1 MKNYTLTLCI
11 IMFPLI
17 VSGQNLTLKTKSLY
31 ELEAIRDSMNKVL
44 SEEILFRK
52 DSVNQKLYK
61 VAYIAPTDSLEIAEW
76 PYNRAVGTNTSLHSI
91 EIRENDTKVTFLQP
105 IYWDWQWLNYGKGY
119 TIVDRVTGD
128 KYKVRGYD
136 GGGELGK
143 LMIIQN
149 CNGKAIYVSLL
160 FPKLGKKVKKID
172 IIAYPHKDDVH
183 PSNSVPSDGTAYLNI
198 NIEDYLVKSSKA
210 PQIYD

>member
-1 MKNYTLTLCI
+1 M
-11 IMFPLI
+11 
-17 VSGQNLTLKTKSLY
+17 SLY
-31 ELEAIRDSMNKVL
+31 ELEAMRDSVNKTL

-61 VAYIAPTDSLEIAEW
+61 VAYIAPTDSLKIAEW
-76 PYNRAVGTNTSLHSI
+76 PYNRTVGTNISLHSI

-119 TIVDRVTGD
+119 TIVDRLTGD

-136 GGGELGK
+136 GGGKLDK

-160 FPKLGKKVKKID
+160 FPKLGENVKKID
-172 IIAYPHKDDVH
+172 IVAYPHKDDVH
-183 PSNSVPSDGTAYLNI
+183 PSNPAPGERTAYLNI
-198 NIEDYLVKSSKA
+198 NIEDYLVKSSKE
-210 PQIYD
+210 PQIYN

>member
-1 MKNYTLTLCI
+1 MKKYTLALCI
-11 IMFPLI
+11 VMFPLI
-17 VSGQNLTLKTKSLY
+17 VFGQNSALRTMSLY
-31 ELEAIRDSMNKVL
+31 ELEAMRDSVNKTL

-61 VAYIAPTDSLEIAEW
+61 VAYIAPTDSLNI
-76 PYNRAVGTNTSLHSI
+76 SLHSI

-119 TIVDRVTGD
+119 TIVDRLTGD

-136 GGGELGK
+136 GGGKLDK

-160 FPKLGKKVKKID
+160 FPKLGENVKKID
-172 IIAYPHKDDVH
+172 IVAYPHKDDVH
-183 PSNSVPSDGTAYLNI
+183 PSNPAPGEITAYLNI
-198 NIEDYLVKSSKA
+198 NIEDYLVKSSKE
-210 PQIYD
+210 PQIYN

>member
-1 MKNYTLTLCI
+1 MKSYTLTLCI

-17 VSGQNLTLKTKSLY
+17 VSGQNPTLKNKSLY

-52 DSVNQKLYK
+52 DSVNQKLYR

-76 PYNRAVGTNTSLHSI
+76 PYNRTVGTNTSLHSI

-119 TIVDRVTGD
+119 T
-128 KYKVRGYD
+128 
-136 GGGELGK
+136 
-143 LMIIQN
+143 
-149 CNGKAIYVSLL
+149 
-160 FPKLGKKVKKID
+160 
-172 IIAYPHKDDVH
+172 
-183 PSNSVPSDGTAYLNI
+183 
-198 NIEDYLVKSSKA
+198 
-210 PQIYD
+210 

>member
-1 MKNYTLTLCI
+1 MKKYTLALCI
-11 IMFPLI
+11 VMFPLI
-17 VSGQNLTLKTKSLY
+17 VFGQNSALRTMSLY
-31 ELEAIRDSMNKVL
+31 ELEAMRDSVNKTL

-61 VAYIAPTDSLEIAEW
+61 VAYIAPTDSLKIAEC
-76 PYNRAVGTNTSLHSI
+76 PYNRTVGTNISLHSI

-119 TIVDRVTGD
+119 TIVDRLTGD

-136 GGGELGK
+136 GGGKLDK

-160 FPKLGKKVKKID
+160 FPKLGENVKKID
-172 IIAYPHKDDVH
+172 IVAYPHKDDVH
-183 PSNSVPSDGTAYLNI
+183 PSNPAPGERTAYLNI
-198 NIEDYLVKSSKA
+198 NIEDYLVKSSKE
-210 PQIYD
+210 PQIYN

>member
-91 EIRENDTKVTFLQP
+91 EIRENDTK
-105 IYWDWQWLNYGKGY
+105 K
-119 TIVDRVTGD
+119 
-128 KYKVRGYD
+128 
-136 GGGELGK
+136 
-143 LMIIQN
+143 
-149 CNGKAIYVSLL
+149 
-160 FPKLGKKVKKID
+160 
-172 IIAYPHKDDVH
+172 
-183 PSNSVPSDGTAYLNI
+183 
-198 NIEDYLVKSSKA
+198 
-210 PQIYD
+210 